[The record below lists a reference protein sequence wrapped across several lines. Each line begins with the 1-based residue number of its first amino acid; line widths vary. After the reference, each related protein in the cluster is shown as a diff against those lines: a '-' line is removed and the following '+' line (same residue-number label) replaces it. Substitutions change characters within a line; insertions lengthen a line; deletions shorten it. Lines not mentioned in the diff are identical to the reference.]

1 MHTTMELA
9 AASTAIDACVALA
22 SDVQGSLLVDART
35 EAKLPFNALVTGTS
49 DRLERFEAVADV
61 GLYLVCRRRI
71 KPGTPAVVGV
81 FPLVH
86 HPDLTHEAC
95 DAHWRDNH
103 APLAL
108 AHHAHMAAYDQ
119 LSVVKVL
126 SGLPLDGIALCG
138 FASEVDL
145 RERFFTTEA
154 SVAVIR
160 DDVARFANTKASPR
174 RLVAT
179 RLR

>member
-1 MHTTMELA
+1 MQTTMELA
-9 AASTAIDACVALA
+9 AASTAIEDCVALA
-22 SDVQGSLLVDART
+22 ADVEGSLLVDPRPD
-35 EAKLPFNALVTGTS
+35 AKLPFNALVTGATA
-49 DRLERFEAVADV
+49 RLARFEAVADV
-61 GLYLVCRRRI
+61 GLYLVCRRRV

-86 HPDLTHEAC
+86 HPDLTHDEC

-108 AHHAHMAAYDQ
+108 EHHAHMAAYDQ

-138 FASEVDL
+138 FANETDL
-145 RERFFTTEA
+145 RERFFTTEE
-154 SVAVIR
+154 SVGVIR
-160 DDVARFANTKASPR
+160 DDVARFADTRQSPR